1 MPDLDREVG
10 EGEDIGSG
18 GVGLVIERV
27 EHGLDC
33 WPQTLRSDRYQSGRV
48 VSAVTLSRC
57 SGQIRRDRVD
67 QAGVGIGGDQMDS
80 PSGGGQ
86 PDQRRTRSRLA
97 RFDWLRRHPEHFA
110 VAVRV
115 DPDREHHDSVDD
127 PAAFTDLHRQRVSE
141 DTGERARLAQR
152 TVTTLSDMLI
162 EVRTHAGHLRLGGA

>member
-67 QAGVGIGGDQMDS
+67 QAGVSIRGDQMDS

-86 PDQRRTRSRLA
+86 PDQCQA
-97 RFDWLRRHPEHFA
+97 P
-110 VAVRV
+110 
-115 DPDREHHDSVDD
+115 
-127 PAAFTDLHRQRVSE
+127 
-141 DTGERARLAQR
+141 G
-152 TVTTLSDMLI
+152 LI
-162 EVRTHAGHLRLGGA
+162 EAVMIGKDHCHDEFEEVSR